1 MHSNLRLIWLP
12 YDRRNWDKAMCGMR
26 VAIAGEH
33 RHGAAALT
41 MLKFPEREDEHRNV
55 LDS

>member
-1 MHSNLRLIWLP
+1 
-12 YDRRNWDKAMCGMR
+12 